1 MFDRKYFEQFFG
13 DVEDEQESLV
23 EKHLRDSFENMRRRA
38 KKVRENIEKIENE
51 QRGIADLMKKKF
63 TI

>member
-13 DVEDEQESLV
+13 DVEDEQEPLV
-23 EKHLRDSFENMRRRA
+23 EKRQRDSFENMHRRA
-38 KKVRENIEKIENE
+38 KKVKKNIEKIEND
-51 QRGIADLMKKKF
+51 QRGLADLMKKQF